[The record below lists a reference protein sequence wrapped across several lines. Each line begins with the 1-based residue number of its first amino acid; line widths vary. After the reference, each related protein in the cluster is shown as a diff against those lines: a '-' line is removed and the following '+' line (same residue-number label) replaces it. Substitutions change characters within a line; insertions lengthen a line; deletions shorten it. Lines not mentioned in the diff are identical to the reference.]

1 MRNTQYKIHNT
12 LGLRSKYGFTI
23 AELLLA
29 LSITALL
36 MVAVGAAIN
45 ASAINY
51 QENKDIFTATNTAR
65 QVLTR
70 ITTQLRTA
78 QSVSTTDPNN
88 QCSFVTAGAS
98 DITYRFDS
106 VNQELYLDDNDA
118 NTSNLLCDNV
128 TSMSFLKTPTGDGMD
143 VKSMQISITVS
154 AGDNQRTLS
163 AAAAI
168 RRNLDL

>member
-1 MRNTQYKIHNT
+1 MVSGRYKMRNT
-12 LGLRSKYGFTI
+12 KYNIRNGFTI

-70 ITTQLRTA
+70 ITTQLRTGNMIE
-78 QSVSTTDPNN
+78 PNEPN
-88 QCSFVTAGAS
+88 DKCTFVTSGGS

-128 TSMSFLKTPTGDGMD
+128 TSMSFIKTPTGDGMD
-143 VKSMQISITVS
+143 VKSVQISITVS
-154 AGDNQRTLS
+154 GGNNQRTLS